1 MKIHIKKDKIE
12 KKGLFGG
19 GKSWFTVEARYEL
32 NDDEKRLLEQNKH
45 VLEMIPFDFPYRG
58 PSGDTTNESSPKVKS
73 LIGSKEYPLGCV
85 FSNAELQDLEAI
97 VTEGAKNLKAE
108 LYGGNLGTT
117 STEI

>member
-58 PSGDTTNESSPKVKS
+58 PRETLNKS
-73 LIGSKEYPLGCV
+73 AVMLWKTP
-85 FSNAELQDLEAI
+85 LEAI
-97 VTEGAKNLKAE
+97 LC
-108 LYGGNLGTT
+108 
-117 STEI
+117 S